1 MRPPPFPLRTLA
13 IGLAAGSFLLSSC
26 TQTPQ
31 QGAIVE
37 VGATDQ
43 PSGDANPSGDQP
55 APAPAKPKQRSDYP
69 LATRIEGK
77 KSQVISPYKPHN
89 IIDVKGFRSGQLAR
103 DPSTAPID
111 PTSGKPDMSQSKIF
125 ELP

>member
-26 TQTPQ
+26 TQTPK
-31 QGAIVE
+31 QGAA
-37 VGATDQ
+37 VGTG
-43 PSGDANPSGDQP
+43 SDQP
-55 APAPAKPKQRSDYP
+55 APAPAKPQQRSDYP